1 MRPPQAT
8 MPPTTPPPTTSLAPP
23 ASPASAAPRHRKL
36 RLFAIGLSIRLLG
49 LWLIWVGDKHDS
61 VFRKSLVV
69 IGVIL
74 SIGGIGVLKFLLYH
88 GMRKKP
94 LPR

>member
-1 MRPPQAT
+1 MTRHPKLKIFALG
-8 MPPTTPPPTTSLAPP
+8 LA
-23 ASPASAAPRHRKL
+23 
-36 RLFAIGLSIRLLG
+36 IRLAG
-49 LWLIWVGDKHDS
+49 LALIWLGDRHDS
-61 VFRKSLVV
+61 LFRKTLVV

-94 LPR
+94 LSN